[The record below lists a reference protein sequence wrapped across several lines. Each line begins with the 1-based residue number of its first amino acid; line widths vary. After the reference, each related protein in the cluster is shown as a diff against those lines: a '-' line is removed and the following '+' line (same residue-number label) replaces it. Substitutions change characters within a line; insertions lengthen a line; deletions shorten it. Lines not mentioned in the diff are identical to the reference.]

1 MPNIQRSRE
10 AEAFF
15 CARQHTAPEVV
26 SACEG
31 WTAHEVTAHL
41 TGAAVEITRHLQP
54 CLKGDPVPTTR
65 TFRATG
71 APVPRHG

>member
-10 AEAFF
+10 TEAFLD
-15 CARQHTAPEVV
+15 ARQHTAPEVV

-41 TGAAVEITRHLQP
+41 TAAAAEISRHL
-54 CLKGDPVPTTR
+54 
-65 TFRATG
+65 
-71 APVPRHG
+71 